1 MDIGIQMGWE
11 ALEDKL
17 EERENPRPRELTWNL
32 NRLPKLDSHGE
43 NRLFVSVKG
52 TWQGY
57 FVLKDEVLFSPEDS
71 RCPYALIFNPK
82 TWVEIKPLKTVRF
95 RGFTYNTPA
104 TREVVPVKPATA
116 SDAAAMDP
124 GL

>member
-17 EERENPRPRELTWNL
+17 EERENPRRGELTWNL
-32 NRLPKLDSHGE
+32 NRLPKLDPQGE

-52 TWQGY
+52 LWQGY
-57 FVLKDEVLFSPEDS
+57 FVLKNEVLFSPEDS
-71 RCPYALIFNPK
+71 RCPYALIFDPR

-95 RGFTYNTPA
+95 RGFTYNTP
-104 TREVVPVKPATA
+104 RPEQVVPVSST
-116 SDAAAMDP
+116 S
-124 GL
+124 GE